1 MLRKIGTVL
10 KVLLFPVFLL
20 AACVLLALFA
30 LIWNTQ
36 AVGERTQPEPAT
48 SVRIMDRF
56 DTIIADVMV
65 ESEQAAKNVP
75 KFFWLQDGKVEAP
88 VPNQECYGTTDNPAD
103 LAPVLEAAATLLD
116 GQDTLFSTDV
126 VLRPNSKI
134 TYYLDESIL
143 AITWKEVIDGY
154 VYTISEVKVGHPT
167 QFRRHLAGGEY
178 GAKKLYTA
186 RQMSEQVNAVVASSA
201 DYYRGRKTG
210 TKVYEGLVRSV
221 SLADHTDVCYIDEN
235 GDMLFSYRGQL
246 MTEESVQ
253 KFVNENNISFSL
265 SFGPVLV
272 DNGVR
277 CEPKDYAYGEVNGK
291 FPRAALCQMGQLH
304 YLVIMANSERQ
315 YFNTPTIHDFARNIA
330 KMGCQKAYALD
341 GGNTGTIVMN
351 NQLINVPSL
360 GYERLLSDIIY
371 FCSAVPNV
379 E

>member
-1 MLRKIGTVL
+1 MLRKITTVL

-20 AACVLLALFA
+20 AAFFLLACIALF
-30 LIWNTQ
+30 WNSS
-36 AVGERTQPEPAT
+36 AVGEPIQPEPAK
-48 SVRIMDRF
+48 SVQIMDRF
-56 DTIIADVMV
+56 DTIIADALV
-65 ESEQAAKNVP
+65 ESEFAAKSVP
-75 KFFWLQDGKVEAP
+75 KFFWLKDGKVEAP

-103 LAPVLEAAATLLD
+103 LAPILEEAARLLD
-116 GQDTLFSTDV
+116 GQETLFSTDV

-143 AITWKEVIDGY
+143 AITWKEIVDGY

-178 GAKKLYTA
+178 GAKRLYTA

-235 GDMLFSYRGQL
+235 GDMIFSYRGQL

-253 KFVNENNISFSL
+253 KFVDENHINFSL

-277 CEPKDYAYGEVNGK
+277 CEPEDYAYGEVNGK
-291 FPRAALCQMGQLH
+291 YPRAALCQMGPLH
-304 YLVIMANSERQ
+304 YLVIVANSERQ

-341 GGNTGTIVMN
+341 GGNTGTLVTN
-351 NQLINVPSL
+351 NKLINVPSL

-371 FCSAVPNV
+371 FCSAVPNA